1 MTRGR
6 GKRRIDRGDGRRS
19 RTGRALRLVA
29 IAAVALVVI
38 VFLVVPVGF
47 GAYASLRHPAEVGPP
62 PAGFANVSL
71 VAADGVPLAAWY
83 APTRNGAAIVLV
95 HGGTD
100 SREGVRA
107 HASMLRDAGFGV
119 LALDLRGH
127 GASGGGGNAFGWEG
141 TRDVQAAVAYL
152 QGDESVRAIGGL
164 GLSLGGEV
172 LLGALN
178 ATPALGA
185 VVSEGAT
192 YRSTAEY
199 LALPGLDDLAHSGYP
214 RLVYAA
220 TGLFTG
226 DAPPVPIVD
235 SIAGAPDVRLLLIA
249 SGKEPNEVAYN
260 TRFAAVAGDRA
271 QLWVVPDVEHTGAL
285 AGHPDEYGR
294 RVTTFFRNALLAR
307 GLSGS

>member
-1 MTRGR
+1 
-6 GKRRIDRGDGRRS
+6 
-19 RTGRALRLVA
+19 
-29 IAAVALVVI
+29 
-38 VFLVVPVGF
+38 
-47 GAYASLRHPAEVGPP
+47 
-62 PAGFANVSL
+62 
-71 VAADGVPLAAWY
+71 
-83 APTRNGAAIVLV
+83 
-95 HGGTD
+95 
-100 SREGVRA
+100 
-107 HASMLRDAGFGV
+107 MLRDAGFGV

-152 QGDESVRAIGGL
+152 QGDEGVRAIGGL

-178 ATPALGA
+178 ATPALGPVA
-185 VVSEGAT
+185 SEGAT

-199 LALPGLDDLAHSGYP
+199 LALPWTRRPCPAADTAPGLRRYWPLHGRRPARPDC
-214 RLVYAA
+214 RLDCGRA
-220 TGLFTG
+220 GR
-226 DAPPVPIVD
+226 APPPD
-235 SIAGAPDVRLLLIA
+235 CLGEGAD
-249 SGKEPNEVAYN
+249 EVAYN

-294 RVTTFFRNALLAR
+294 RVSTFLRNALIAR